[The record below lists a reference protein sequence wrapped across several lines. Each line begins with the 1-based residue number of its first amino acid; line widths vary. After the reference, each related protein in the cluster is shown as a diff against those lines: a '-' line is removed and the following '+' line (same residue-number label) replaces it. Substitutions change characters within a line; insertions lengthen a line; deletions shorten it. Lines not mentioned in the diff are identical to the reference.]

1 MIRRAKLQ
9 GYSINGYLNAI
20 LRRSGKTI
28 LVEGDSDRIVLSKLK
43 HDLVNPEFEPAIDC
57 IKLLANEPCLSTLG
71 NKAKILKIIEAA
83 NGLRKA
89 DDILNKLSALVD
101 REWDHINED
110 AFDRNELNN
119 PPHQQSLFFTHG
131 HSIENYSFHYEFIK
145 DFMALQYSEVLP
157 QSFFQTLAVRFSAVV
172 CFAYAYSHV
181 LRNLN
186 VISKSDGLL
195 SYDDLSWVNESY
207 QISENFI
214 NKAISRTITIRPE
227 DLAEIN
233 SIASNSANI
242 TAFSDLYRL
251 LSHGHLGSEAI
262 WCCVANLIASSIAC
276 PQTAKEVERGHRDS
290 KLRFASDFISRKL
303 TPPQRLPLDNLI
315 GWLA

>member
-1 MIRRAKLQ
+1 VQ
-9 GYSINGYLNAI
+9 GYSLNGYLNAI

-43 HDLVNPEFEPAIDC
+43 HELVKPEFEPAIDC
-57 IKLLANEPCLSTLG
+57 IKLISNEPSLSTLG

-83 NGLRKA
+83 NELTKA
-89 DDILNKLSALVD
+89 EDILNKLSALVD
-101 REWDHINED
+101 REWDYVNQD
-110 AFDRNELNN
+110 AFDRNELNS

-145 DFMALQYSEVLP
+145 DFMVLQYSEVLP
-157 QSFFQTLAVRFSAVV
+157 QSFFQTLAIRFGAVV
-172 CFAYAYSHV
+172 CFAYAYSHT

-186 VISKSDGLL
+186 VISRSEGLL
-195 SYDDLSWVNESY
+195 AYDDLNWVDESY
-207 QISENFI
+207 QLNESFI
-214 NKAISRTITIRPE
+214 NKASLRTINIGLE
-227 DLAEIN
+227 ELAEIN
-233 SIASNSANI
+233 SIASNKENI
-242 TAFSDLYRL
+242 TLFGDLYRL

-262 WCCVANLIASSIAC
+262 WCCVANLIFSSISC
-276 PQTAKEVERGHRDS
+276 PRTAKEVERGHRDS

-303 TPPQRLPLDNLI
+303 TPPQRSPLDNLI